1 MRNHYLEV
9 SPISEVT
16 AIIMCGGKSLRF
28 GRSKALEILGGKSLI
43 EIVIERLQLLTDRL
57 LLVTSQEKLALPASV
72 KVETTADIYPGKGP
86 LGGIYTGLVASHTFL
101 NVVVACDMP
110 FLNIELLRYMVK
122 QSAGYDAVVPKL
134 EKGMI
139 EPLHA
144 VYSRNCVESIKAR
157 LDHNDLRLR
166 SFLDGVK
173 VRYIEREEY
182 KPLDPQLLSF
192 FNINDQGQGGVP
204 GLLVSDGPGQSIRKQ

>member
-1 MRNHYLEV
+1 MEV
-9 SPISEVT
+9 TPISEVT

-43 EIVIERLQLLTDRL
+43 EIVIDRLKLLTDRI
-57 LLVTSQEKLALPASV
+57 LLVESQEKLVLPASV
-72 KVETTADIYPGKGP
+72 RVKTTADIYPGKGP
-86 LGGIYTGLVASHTFL
+86 LGGIYTGLVVSQTFL

-110 FLNIELLRYMVK
+110 FLNVEVLRYMVK
-122 QSAGYDAVVPKL
+122 QSAGYDAVVPRL

-144 VYSRNCVESIKAR
+144 VYSRNCADSIKAR
-157 LDHNDLRLR
+157 LDRHDLRLR
-166 SFLDGVK
+166 SFIDAMK

-182 KPLDPQLLSF
+182 EPLDPQLLSF
-192 FNINDQGQGGVP
+192 FNINEQ
-204 GLLVSDGPGQSIRKQ
+204 SDFEHAIALAKRQIAPKS